1 MNEEIKEVTEE
12 VTEPVENTE
21 EVVEEVTTEDQIEG
35 VGDVDE
41 EIQDTFNTDGFDE
54 LNEDGEIENVYEEN

>member
-1 MNEEIKEVTEE
+1 MNEEIKEV
-12 VTEPVENTE
+12 TE

-54 LNEDGEIENVYEEN
+54 LNEDGEIENVYSEN